1 MKRKTRTNTL
11 KVLAAILCA
20 GGLLALSACNTVRG
34 IGKDISSAADT
45 LDPNGN

>member
-1 MKRKTRTNTL
+1 MKRSTFKDAA
-11 KVLAAILCA
+11 KIIAAILFT
-20 GGLLALSACNTVRG
+20 GGILALTACNTVRG